1 MKPTPL
7 NPNQIAQLID
17 HVLKSRDPATVGL
30 QRILKNKEEMAKGF
44 PCRSHEYTHFG
55 QGGGKLESL
64 SEDEKRILQLEK
76 ECNLLRGE
84 MRSQEQKLRREI
96 DTARQDGIRQGHE
109 DGVKKAESQFNRQ
122 LDQRVS
128 EIEERLAVTLSRID
142 TERRKVLVS
151 SEAQVTNL
159 AMAVARKIIAT
170 EIEENA
176 EVVVKVVRKAL
187 ALLSDRE
194 HLTIRVS
201 PMDIQTAQEKKE
213 LWSTVADRLDNVSLR
228 SDSGIEPGGCIIE
241 SASGVADARIGVQF
255 DELYSLVAS
264 VWEETKDHD
273 EPDESPLNSSPEQ

>member
-30 QRILKNKEEMAKGF
+30 QRILKNREEKAKGF
-44 PCRSHEYTHFG
+44 PYRAHEYTHFG
-55 QGGGKLESL
+55 QGGGISESL
-64 SEDEKRILQLEK
+64 SKDEKRILQLEK
-76 ECNLLRGE
+76 ECNLLRGQ
-84 MRSQEQKLRREI
+84 MREQEQRLLGDI
-96 DTARQDGIRQGHE
+96 DTARKDGIRQGQE
-109 DGVKKAESQFNRQ
+109 DGLKEAETQFNQQ
-122 LDQRVS
+122 LEQRVS
-128 EIEERLAVTLSRID
+128 EIEETLAATLSRVD
-142 TERRKVLVS
+142 AERRKVLVS

-176 EVVVKVVRKAL
+176 DIVVKVVRKAL

-201 PMDIQTAQEKKE
+201 PMDIRTAQEKKE

-228 SDSGIEPGGCIIE
+228 ADTGIEPGGCIIE

-255 DELYSLVAS
+255 DELYSLVVS
-264 VWEETKDHD
+264 VWEETKDDD
-273 EPDESPLNSSPEQ
+273 EPDESPLNPSRKP